1 MYYITH
7 YAITHY
13 KFSKFDKK
21 ISGHKACKIFR
32 CQTPEIKLEF
42 DVVFPPGL
50 NQSAFMAKLAERDD
64 VLTVSK

>member
-1 MYYITH
+1 MYYIIH

-32 CQTPEIKLEF
+32 CQTPEAAGKQKLSME
-42 DVVFPPGL
+42 L
-50 NQSAFMAKLAERDD
+50 KIR
-64 VLTVSK
+64 LTGKEGRQNAVQ

>member
-1 MYYITH
+1 MTGEHIEI
-7 YAITHY
+7 AGLQI
-13 KFSKFDKK
+13 KK
-21 ISGHKACKIFR
+21 TKKD
-32 CQTPEIKLEF
+32 EIKLEF

>member
-1 MYYITH
+1 MYYIIN

-32 CQTPEIKLEF
+32 CQTPEYGSAG
-42 DVVFPPGL
+42 VFRGCGSENFQTLLP
-50 NQSAFMAKLAERDD
+50 
-64 VLTVSK
+64 